1 MHTHYHFVINLF
13 KWCRTEQG
21 ELAEVIQDQKITRK
35 QAIFIK
41 QKNGD
46 KCPLRDEAG
55 EMSFG
60 VAFGGVL
67 LFTNTVLLE

>member
-1 MHTHYHFVINLF
+1 M
-13 KWCRTEQG
+13 
-21 ELAEVIQDQKITRK
+21 IQDQKITRK